1 METFAEKDLGI
12 LVTGDLKWERHI
24 VKLCSSVTFYAKLVF
39 KSFKLKSI
47 SIIRALYKSL
57 IRPKLEYATVIWSP
71 STKAHVAMVERVQH
85 RCTKFGPLA
94 NLSYHDR
101 LVQLGLTTLEVRRKR
116 GDLIQMYKYV
126 KGIDRIQFV
135 NPPVFRNNITRSHGL
150 QFEGDR
156 VFKLHQARKNYF
168 LNRVNKDWNELPLE
182 VLSATS
188 VDDFK
193 KKLDRLKQFQFG
205 CFDLNFVP
213 VVKTRA

>member
-1 METFAEKDLGI
+1 MID
-12 LVTGDLKWERHI
+12 V
-24 VKLCSSVTFYAKLVF
+24 C
-39 KSFKLKSI
+39 
-47 SIIRALYKSL
+47 
-57 IRPKLEYATVIWSP
+57 
-71 STKAHVAMVERVQH
+71 
-85 RCTKFGPLA
+85 
-94 NLSYHDR
+94 R

-126 KGIDRIQFV
+126 KDIDRIQFV

-156 VFKLHQARKNYF
+156 VFKLHQARKNNF
-168 LNRVNKDWNELPLE
+168 LNRVNKDWNELSLE

-205 CFDLNFVP
+205 CFDLNLYRLLKLGLECP
-213 VVKTRA
+213 VIRITYHNCNN